1 MHGLSAPSRQSWSQV
16 RKSYILRVPE
26 DLHAKQGPFNIS
38 INGLKDGRET
48 QLITFLQALK
58 LEGIFAMS
66 EAQIKMG
73 SKLDELQ
80 RWP

>member
-1 MHGLSAPSRQSWSQV
+1 MRD
-16 RKSYILRVPE
+16 SYIPRDPE
-26 DLHAKQGPFNIS
+26 DLRAKPGPFTIS
-38 INGLKDGRET
+38 INGLKDGREP

-58 LEGIFAMS
+58 LEGIFATS

-73 SKLDELQ
+73 SRLDELQ